1 MSKPVD
7 LLETTVSIFY
17 REGKINSKEVSQFS
31 ASGTQL
37 ILGCKH
43 DLTITSANK
52 MKEGTVK
59 FADMMLSYNVKEEL
73 ESWLAKLAE
82 TKVKSSHL

>member
-1 MSKPVD
+1 
-7 LLETTVSIFY
+7 
-17 REGKINSKEVSQFS
+17 
-31 ASGTQL
+31 
-37 ILGCKH
+37 
-43 DLTITSANK
+43 